1 MTTGILGAINHRWLF
16 YQKYRIKEENNLLN
30 RTVIMGRLTADPD
43 YRMTPGGVAVAN
55 FRLAVERDYLDRA
68 SQKREADFIP
78 VTAWRGLADWV
89 GRYCEKG
96 KLVVVDGRLEA
107 SEWTDRESI
116 KRWSIQVKADNI
128 YFAGAK
134 RNTEPGGGLE
144 ELPEPEDDKG
154 MGDWVPSAENREE
167 DGE

>member
-1 MTTGILGAINHRWLF
+1 M
-16 YQKYRIKEENNLLN
+16 LN

-43 YRMTPGGVAVAN
+43 YRTTPGGGAVAN

-107 SEWTDRESI
+107 SEWTDRENI

>member
-1 MTTGILGAINHRWLF
+1 M
-16 YQKYRIKEENNLLN
+16 LN

-43 YRMTPGGVAVAN
+43 YRTTPGGVAVAN
-55 FRLAVERDYLDRA
+55 LRLAVERDHLDRA

-107 SEWTDRESI
+107 SEWIDRENI

-134 RNTEPGGGLE
+134 RNAAPGGGPEDLPGWE
-144 ELPEPEDDKG
+144 ELLEPEDDKG
-154 MGDWVPSAENREE
+154 MGDWVPSAEDREE
-167 DGE
+167 DDE